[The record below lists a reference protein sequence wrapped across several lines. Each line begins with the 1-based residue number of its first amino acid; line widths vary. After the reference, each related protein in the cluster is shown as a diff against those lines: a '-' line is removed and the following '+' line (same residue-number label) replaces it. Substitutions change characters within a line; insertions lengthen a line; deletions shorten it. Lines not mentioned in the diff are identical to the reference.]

1 MVTTRQAWLGFVIL
15 FLVALLI
22 VVAAMYWQHV
32 TGATLSHLLA
42 WVPQPSDGGQGC

>member
-1 MVTTRQAWLGFVIL
+1 MITARHTWVGFVIL

-32 TGATLSHLLA
+32 TGTNLMHLLA
-42 WVPQPSDGGQGC
+42 EDQSHGC